1 MCYSQAANDK
11 EEELDSLEL
20 VPNIILNPGFCDSDD
35 QGQNPLAPPIPRSL
49 PYNRY
54 RSQCLDVTGRGG
66 TGAGANEEDDDDEDE
81 DDEPMTFSRRMSIFF
96 TGNTI
101 KRI

>member
-1 MCYSQAANDK
+1 M
-11 EEELDSLEL
+11 
-20 VPNIILNPGFCDSDD
+20 PNIILNPGFCDSDD
-35 QGQNPLAPPIPRSL
+35 QGQNPLAPPIPRTL

-54 RSQCLDVTGRGG
+54 RTGGPHDGRGRPVDD
-66 TGAGANEEDDDDEDE
+66 EDDEDDDEDDE
-81 DDEPMTFSRRMSIFF
+81 EPMTFSRRMSIFF